1 MTANQTQRKPT
12 GFTLVELLVVIIIVA
27 ILSALTL
34 GGLRSGAI
42 RAKEGTTRLLVT
54 KLSDAVMELLE
65 ELEDQGFYANPNPYG
80 AGETDLYLQLPDS
93 KAVIALHP
101 SAPHPPF
108 GAAYKAHASGI
119 GTTNESAECLYMIV
133 TQTGVSRSVIEALH
147 AGDIGDSDG
156 NGKNEFLD
164 AWGNPI
170 AFVFTPPELK
180 LPPESRTQLATPR
193 LLPLIRSFGVDGV
206 NNNGAGD
213 DIQNIYVPSD
223 LTEPGFFMQ

>member
-1 MTANQTQRKPT
+1 MTANQTRKKQA

-42 RAKEGTTRLLVT
+42 RAKEGATRLLVT

-65 ELEDQGFYANPNPYG
+65 ELEDQGLGPTPTNNM
-80 AGETDLYLQLPDS
+80 DLYRQLPDN
-93 KAVIALHP
+93 
-101 SAPHPPF
+101 SAFAMHSYAPF
-108 GAAYKAHASGI
+108 GAAYSAYAAGI

-133 TQTGVSRSVIEALH
+133 TQTGVSRSVIETLH

-170 AFVFTPPELK
+170 VFESMPEGRGALTQPRQ
-180 LPPESRTQLATPR
+180 LPR
-193 LLPLIRSFGVDGV
+193 IRSWGVNGVDDS
-206 NNNGAGD
+206 GAGD
-213 DIQNIYVPSD
+213 DIQNIFVPAD
-223 LTEPGFFMQ
+223 PNEPGFFMQ

>member
-1 MTANQTQRKPT
+1 MTANQMRIKPA

-42 RAKEGTTRLLVT
+42 RAKEGATRLLVT
-54 KLSDAVMELLE
+54 KISDAVMELLE
-65 ELEDQGFYANPNPYG
+65 ELEDQGFEANPNPYG

-101 SAPHPPF
+101 ATAHPPF
-108 GAAYKAHASGI
+108 GAAYKAYASGI

-133 TQTGVSRSVIEALH
+133 TQTGVSRSVIETLH

-164 AWGNPI
+164 AWGSPI

-180 LPPESRTQLATPR
+180 SPPESRASLVTPR
-193 LLPLIRSFGVDGV
+193 QLPLIRSFGVNGADD
-206 NNNGAGD
+206 NGAGD
-213 DIQNIYVPSD
+213 DIQNIYVPTD
-223 LTEPGFFMQ
+223 PTEPGFFLQ

>member
-1 MTANQTQRKPT
+1 MTANQTRRKPA

-42 RAKEGTTRLLVT
+42 RAKEGATRLLVT

-65 ELEDQGFYANPNPYG
+65 ELEDQGFEPTVTNNM
-80 AGETDLYLQLPDS
+80 DLYRQLPDN
-93 KAVIALHP
+93 
-101 SAPHPPF
+101 SAFAMHSNAPF
-108 GAAYKAHASGI
+108 GATYSAYASGI
-119 GTTNESAECLYMIV
+119 GTANQSAECLYMIV
-133 TQTGVSRSVIEALH
+133 TQTGVSRSVIETLH

-170 AFVFTPPELK
+170 SLSFTPPSPRVALTQPRQ
-180 LPPESRTQLATPR
+180 LPRIWSW
-193 LLPLIRSFGVDGV
+193 GV
-206 NNNGAGD
+206 NGADDAGAGD
-213 DIQNIYVPSD
+213 DIQNIYVPTD
-223 LTEPGFFMQ
+223 PTEPGFFLQ

>member
-1 MTANQTQRKPT
+1 MTANQTRRKPA

-42 RAKEGTTRLLVT
+42 RAKEGATRLLVT
-54 KLSDAVMELLE
+54 KISDAVMELLE
-65 ELEDQGFYANPNPYG
+65 ELEDQGFEATLTNNM
-80 AGETDLYLQLPDS
+80 DLYRQLPDD
-93 KAVIALHP
+93 
-101 SAPHPPF
+101 SAFAMHSNAPF
-108 GAAYKAHASGI
+108 GAAYTAYASGI

-133 TQTGVSRSVIEALH
+133 TQTGVSRSVIETLH

-170 AFVFTPPELK
+170 SLSFTPPSARVALTQPRQ
-180 LPPESRTQLATPR
+180 LPRIWSW
-193 LLPLIRSFGVDGV
+193 GV
-206 NNNGAGD
+206 NGADDAGAGD
-213 DIQNIYVPSD
+213 DIQNIYVPTD
-223 LTEPGFFMQ
+223 PAEPGFFMQ

>member
-1 MTANQTQRKPT
+1 MTANQTRRKPA

-42 RAKEGTTRLLVT
+42 RAKEGATRLLVT

-65 ELEDQGFYANPNPYG
+65 ELEDQGFEATVTN
-80 AGETDLYLQLPDS
+80 AMDLYRQLPDN
-93 KAVIALHP
+93 
-101 SAPHPPF
+101 SAFATHSNAPF
-108 GAAYKAHASGI
+108 GAAYSAYASGI

-133 TQTGVSRSVIEALH
+133 TQTGVSRSVIETLH

-170 AFVFTPPELK
+170 SLSFTPPSPRVALTQPRQ
-180 LPPESRTQLATPR
+180 LPRIWSWGVN
-193 LLPLIRSFGVDGV
+193 GVDDG
-206 NNNGAGD
+206 GAGD
-213 DIQNIYVPSD
+213 DIQNIYVPTD
-223 LTEPGFFMQ
+223 PTEPGFFLQ

>member
-1 MTANQTQRKPT
+1 MTANQTRRKPA

-42 RAKEGTTRLLVT
+42 RAKEGATRLLVT

-65 ELEDQGFYANPNPYG
+65 ELEDQGFEPTVTNAM
-80 AGETDLYLQLPDS
+80 DLYRQLPDN
-93 KAVIALHP
+93 
-101 SAPHPPF
+101 SAFATHSNAPF
-108 GAAYKAHASGI
+108 GAAYSAYASGI

-133 TQTGVSRSVIEALH
+133 TQTGVSRSVIETLH

-170 AFVFTPPELK
+170 VFESMPEGRGELTQPRQ
-180 LPPESRTQLATPR
+180 LPR
-193 LLPLIRSFGVDGV
+193 IRSWGVNGVDDG
-206 NNNGAGD
+206 GAGD
-213 DIQNIYVPSD
+213 DIQNIYVPTD
-223 LTEPGFFMQ
+223 PAEPGFFMQ

>member
-1 MTANQTQRKPT
+1 MTANQTRRKPA

-42 RAKEGTTRLLVT
+42 RAKEGATRLLVT

-65 ELEDQGFYANPNPYG
+65 ELEDQEFG
-80 AGETDLYLQLPDS
+80 ATLTNNMDLYRQLPDN
-93 KAVIALHP
+93 
-101 SAPHPPF
+101 SAFAMHSYAPF
-108 GAAYKAHASGI
+108 GAAYSAYASGI
-119 GTTNESAECLYMIV
+119 GTANESAECLYMII
-133 TQTGVSRSVIEALH
+133 TQTGVSRSVIETLH

-170 AFVFTPPELK
+170 SLSFTPPSARVALTQPRQ
-180 LPPESRTQLATPR
+180 LPRIWSW
-193 LLPLIRSFGVDGV
+193 GV
-206 NNNGAGD
+206 NGADDAGAGD
-213 DIQNIYVPSD
+213 DIQNIYVPTD
-223 LTEPGFFMQ
+223 PTEPGFFLQ